1 MKDIFEK
8 IEKTG
13 DVAPEKITFLKEMY
27 QGTKGLQK
35 EKNKDKTMEFMM
47 NVAMKSRQQNITFT
61 KDEMNLIIQLLKEN
75 ATPSENA
82 MMDTIIKKGLNN

>member
-1 MKDIFEK
+1 MKDIFHE

-13 DVAPEKITFLKEMY
+13 AIDPVKLAFLKEMH
-27 QGTKGLQK
+27 QGTQGLQK
-35 EKNKDKTMEFMM
+35 DKDKMMAFMM
-47 NVAMKSRQQNITFT
+47 NVAMKSREQNIKFT
-61 KDEMNLIIQLLKEN
+61 KDEMDIIIKLLKQN